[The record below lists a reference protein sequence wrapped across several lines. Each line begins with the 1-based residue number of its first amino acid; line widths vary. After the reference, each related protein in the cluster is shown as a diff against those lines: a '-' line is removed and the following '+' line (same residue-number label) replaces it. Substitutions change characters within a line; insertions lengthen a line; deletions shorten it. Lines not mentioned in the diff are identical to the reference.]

1 MASTALPP
9 TSLNPYQ
16 QTHEEKEQ
24 QYPVH
29 YRGVKDLVDNGT
41 RTLPQIYVKPP
52 DERLVINS
60 HQQQIPLIDLSE
72 LEGAGR
78 SATVEAIGRACRD
91 WGFFLVKNHGV
102 SESTMENEMRV
113 GREFFHLPTEEKM
126 RYFSTDHKSR
136 MRYATSFNVKEDKTL
151 NWRDFLRYSC
161 KPLEEMVPLW
171 PDKPT
176 DFRKENA
183 EYIRKIGD
191 LASILLSAISES
203 LGLPSEYINEVY
215 GDYSQYMA
223 YNFYPACPNPE
234 QTLGLPGHS
243 DPGGLTLLMQ
253 DEVGG
258 LQVLHE
264 DHWVVVR
271 PVPNTLVINL
281 GDQLQILSN
290 DIYKSVEHRAV
301 VNCNKERISVATAY
315 GPSMSTLI
323 APAPQLVNS
332 SSPAVYKGCVY
343 GDFLDSLESGSLH
356 KKSVLD
362 CLKLDMS

>member
-29 YRGVKDLVDNGT
+29 YRGVKDLVDNGS
-41 RTLPQIYVKPP
+41 RTLPQIYVRPP

-151 NWRDFLRYSC
+151 NWRDFLRYSF

-234 QTLGLPGHS
+234 QTLGIQGHS
-243 DPGGLTLLMQ
+243 DPGGLILLMQ
-253 DEVGG
+253 DDVGG

-281 GDQLQILSN
+281 GNQLQILSN

-301 VNCNKERISVATAY
+301 VNSNKERISVATAY

-343 GDFLDSLESGSLH
+343 GDFLDSLQSGSLH